1 MFGLLP
7 YTASLTRNNGREM
20 TNPFSDDFFRSFF
33 GSGSESFRVDVK
45 DEGKAYLMEA
55 ELPGMKKEDV
65 HVSLEDGVLTLDAA
79 AWKKA
84 SADMQILVQFN
95 AEKKDEKNDGYLF
108 RERRCGSFSRSFNVD
123 GIDEKAVT
131 AEYVD
136 GVLKLHL
143 PKAEAEKPAR
153 HEITNQ

>member
-33 GSGSESFRVDVK
+33 GSGSENFRVDVK
-45 DEGKAYLMEA
+45 
-55 ELPGMKKEDV
+55 DV
-65 HVSLEDGVLTLDAA
+65 HVSLEDGVLTI
-79 AWKKA
+79 
-84 SADMQILVQFN
+84 SGEFN

-153 HEITNQ
+153 HEIAIQ

>member
-20 TNPFSDDFFRSFF
+20 TNPFSDDFFRYFF
-33 GSGSESFRVDVK
+33 GSGSENFRVDVK

-65 HVSLEDGVLTLDAA
+65 HVSLEDGVLTI
-79 AWKKA
+79 
-84 SADMQILVQFN
+84 SGEFN

-153 HEITNQ
+153 HEIAIQ

>member
-33 GSGSESFRVDVK
+33 GSGSENFRVDVK

-65 HVSLEDGVLTLDAA
+65 HVSLEDGVLTI
-79 AWKKA
+79 
-84 SADMQILVQFN
+84 SGEFN

-108 RERRCGSFSRSFNVD
+108 RERRCGSVSRSFNVD

-153 HEITNQ
+153 HEIAIQ